1 MKRLL
6 LLVSCFVCA
15 GAFAQDADKA
25 IESVKEKL
33 ALDDRTSVFDVKA
46 VPTNGPTVLTGETSV
61 PQAKE
66 ELLGMLKE
74 QGIET
79 IDAITLLP
87 LSSSRAPTTTEA
99 IRAEEASGF
108 S

>member
-66 ELLGMLKE
+66 ELLRMLE
-74 QGIET
+74 DQGVET

-87 LSSSRAPTTTEA
+87 DEKALN
-99 IRAEEASGF
+99 GKL
-108 S
+108 

>member
-66 ELLGMLKE
+66 ELLGML
-74 QGIET
+74 
-79 IDAITLLP
+79 
-87 LSSSRAPTTTEA
+87 
-99 IRAEEASGF
+99 
-108 S
+108 